1 MLAPRQIIF
10 TAVDDVFSQVSGEA
24 WETASE
30 ALQKLARQGIPLV
43 LSSRGTRAQ
52 VEPVRRKIQHGH
64 PFLTESGAGLFIP
77 DGYFNLRLEGATR
90 FGRNFC
96 VPFGRTHI
104 EAAAALPEIAE
115 EAGASVVGF
124 SQMSLREIARNCG
137 LSSGD
142 AELYRQREFG
152 EIFFFAGE
160 TEKITK
166 RFSQVAREKGWE
178 ALPGT
183 PFWELR
189 GALKQGGQNAV
200 RYLMGIYRKSLHERQ
215 RSVGIGSDARDLYFL
230 SATDVALVL
239 PRHTGEFDDALLS
252 KLPRAVRTEQSGL
265 AGWGE
270 AIAQV
275 AERP

>member
-10 TAVDDVFSQVSGEA
+10 TAVDDVFFQVSGEA

-52 VEPVRRKIQHGH
+52 LEPVRRKIQHGH

-124 SQMSLREIARNCG
+124 SQMSLREIARSCG
-137 LSSGD
+137 LSSARCRAIPAARIWRD
-142 AELYRQREFG
+142 ILFRRRNREDHEAILTSGARKGLGGLARHSFLG
-152 EIFFFAGE
+152 TSRSVE
-160 TEKITK
+160 TGRPE
-166 RFSQVAREKGWE
+166 
-178 ALPGT
+178 
-183 PFWELR
+183 R
-189 GALKQGGQNAV
+189 GALLDG
-200 RYLMGIYRKSLHERQ
+200 YLPE
-215 RSVGIGSDARDLYFL
+215 VTA
-230 SATDVALVL
+230 
-239 PRHTGEFDDALLS
+239 
-252 KLPRAVRTEQSGL
+252 
-265 AGWGE
+265 
-270 AIAQV
+270 
-275 AERP
+275 